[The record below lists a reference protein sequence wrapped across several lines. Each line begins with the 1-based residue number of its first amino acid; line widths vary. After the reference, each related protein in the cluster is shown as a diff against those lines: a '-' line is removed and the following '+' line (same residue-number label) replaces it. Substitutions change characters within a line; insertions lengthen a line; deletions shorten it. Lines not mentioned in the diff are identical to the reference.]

1 MAQNTVNPRMLEES
15 QVEELLDQY
24 ETRKRKFTGKTA
36 LIVAWI
42 AIAGSLWHVYAL
54 GIAATSV
61 ILLRNIH
68 LMIGFILIPL
78 LYPGFTKKMK
88 VTAFDLLMA
97 AAGIAVS
104 LYVLVQDH
112 DFILRAGVNPTQGD
126 LIFGALAIILV
137 LAITKRVLGWPLVII
152 SLFFLAYAKF
162 GSYFPGTFMGRDYS
176 LRKII
181 SYVFNIDGIYGMT
194 IGVSSTYVVLF
205 ILFGAFLQNS
215 GAGELYTDFSY
226 AIAGRLRG
234 GPAKVS
240 VISSALFGTIS
251 GSGIANVVADGPI
264 TIPLMKRSGFRK
276 EYAGAVEA
284 VASTGGQIMP
294 PVMGAGAFIMAE
306 MIGIPYT
313 DIMIAAALPA
323 LLYFMTAWFVIDL
336 RAGKDGL
343 IGLKASELPSIKGVV
358 SSKGHLVIPLL
369 VLIYALIFMGVTE
382 IKAAFLSIIACIV
395 CSWFRKSTRMNLK
408 SILNSL
414 QGGINGSLEVIA
426 ACACAGIIMAL
437 VSMTGVGLKLS
448 SMIVSLAGSSLLLA
462 LILTAVIIIIMS
474 MGLPT
479 TACYLIGAA
488 IMAPALTQL
497 GIEPLSAHMFIFYFA
512 CMSGITPPVALA
524 AYPAA
529 AIAKANPVTVSLVA
543 FRMAIVGF
551 IIPFVMVYSP
561 AIFLKGQPLEIV
573 WVVMTSLVGAY
584 AIAMSTEGWF
594 KQPLH
599 MLGRAALMVG
609 GICLIVPGLKTD
621 IAGVILMAA
630 GYFIGRKLYRVS
642 PKQADAQA

>member
-1 MAQNTVNPRMLEES
+1 MAQSAENPRMLDEAKI
-15 QVEELLDQY
+15 EELLDQY
-24 ETRKRKFTGKTA
+24 EARKRKFTGKTA

-42 AIAGSLWHVYAL
+42 AIAGSLWHIYAL

-68 LMIGFILIPL
+68 LLIGMVLIPL
-78 LYPGFTKKMK
+78 LYPGFDKKMK
-88 VTAFDLLMA
+88 ITVIDIIMVI
-97 AAGIAVS
+97 AGIAVS
-104 LYVLVQDH
+104 GYVLMQDH
-112 DFILRAGVNPTQGD
+112 DFVLRAGVSPTQGD
-126 LIFGALAIILV
+126 IIFGALAILLV

-152 SLFFLAYAKF
+152 VLAFLVYAKF
-162 GSYFPGTFMGRDYS
+162 GSYFPGTFMGRNYS
-176 LRKII
+176 ITKII

-215 GAGELYTDFSY
+215 GAGELYTDFAY

-294 PVMGAGAFIMAE
+294 PVMGAGAFLMAE
-306 MIGIPYT
+306 IIGIPYT
-313 DIMIAAALPA
+313 DIVVAAALPA
-323 LLYFMTAWFVIDL
+323 LLYFITAWYVIDL

-343 IGLKASELPSIKGVV
+343 IGLKASELPNIKDVV
-358 SSKGHLVIPLL
+358 TSKGHLVIPIL
-369 VLIYALIFMGVTE
+369 VLMFALIIMGVTE
-382 IKAAFLSIIACIV
+382 IKAALLSIAACIIV
-395 CSWFRKSTRMNLK
+395 SWFRKSTRMSLK
-408 SILNSL
+408 SILNAL
-414 QGGINGSLEVIA
+414 QAGINGSLEVIA
-426 ACACAGIIMAL
+426 ACAAAGIIMAL
-437 VSMTGVGLKLS
+437 VSMTGIGLKLS
-448 SMIVSLAGSSLLLA
+448 ALIVTVAGSHLLLA
-462 LILTAVIIIIMS
+462 LILTAVIIIILS

-488 IMAPALTQL
+488 IMAPALIQL
-497 GIEPLSAHMFIFYFA
+497 DISPLSAHMFIFYFA
-512 CMSGITPPVALA
+512 CLSGITPPVALA

-529 AIAKANPVTVSLVA
+529 AIAKANPVTVSLIA

-561 AIFLKGQPLEIV
+561 AIFLQGQPLEIV
-573 WVVMTSLVGAY
+573 WVVITSLVGSY

-594 KQPLH
+594 RQPLH
-599 MLGRAALMVG
+599 MLGRVMLMIG
-609 GICLIVPGLKTD
+609 GICLIIPGLKTD
-621 IAGVILMAA
+621 IAGVGLIAI
-630 GYFIGRKLYRVS
+630 GYFVGKKFYKGES
-642 PKQADAQA
+642 PVQIEG